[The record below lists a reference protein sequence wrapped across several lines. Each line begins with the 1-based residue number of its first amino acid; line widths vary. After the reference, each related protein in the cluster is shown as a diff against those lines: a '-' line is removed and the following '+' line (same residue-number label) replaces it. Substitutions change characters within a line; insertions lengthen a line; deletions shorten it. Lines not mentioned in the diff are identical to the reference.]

1 MYKAQDAPTIMVV
14 DDTPENLKLLQ
25 DLLGEQGY
33 KVMAFPRGDRAL
45 QAAARHPPHLVLL
58 DIRMPEMDGYEVCR
72 LLKADERLRDI
83 PVLFI
88 SAMNEV
94 GDKVRAFAQG
104 GVDYVT
110 KPFQADE
117 VLARVATHLRLRR
130 LFLES
135 EQRNQ
140 VLIDELPDVVMRLDE
155 QIRFTF
161 VSKKIRLIGSLEP
174 GAYLGKTPRELG
186 LAPSL
191 VELWEQHVPEV
202 FRTGAPVEQE
212 VVHVEAG
219 GTTLTL
225 NLRLVPERDGQ
236 GRTASVL
243 ALGRDVTRQKR
254 YEQDLLLAK
263 ETAEKALK
271 TKKEFLAN
279 MSHELR
285 TPLNGIVGMMQ
296 VMQAG
301 CTEREQRE
309 YLHLALD
316 SAQHLTGILSDILEF
331 ADLDAGTMELRC
343 RDFSIRET
351 LDGLVGVFLP
361 QARQRQVN
369 LVCRVATSLPAKLV
383 GDEARLR
390 QILVNLVGNALAFT
404 SEGEVSIRVEPS
416 EVAHEKQ
423 VAVLFTVADTG
434 VGIDEVDRERIFE
447 PFTQADGS
455 STRSHGGIGM
465 GLTLA
470 KGLAELMGGALEL
483 TSEPGRGVTARLTLP
498 FQPAGADLA

>member
-1 MYKAQDAPTIMVV
+1 MFKLPDTATIMIV

-25 DLLGEQGY
+25 ELLGEQGY

-45 QAAARHPPHLVLL
+45 QAAARQQPDLILL
-58 DIRMPEMDGYEVCR
+58 DIRMPEMDGYEVCGR
-72 LLKADERLRDI
+72 LKADERLRDI

-94 GDKVRAFAQG
+94 EDKLRAFAQG

-110 KPFQADE
+110 KPFRAEE

-130 LFLES
+130 LLLES

-161 VSKKIRLIGSLEP
+161 VSEKIRLIGSLEP

-186 LAPSL
+186 LAPSW

-202 FRTGAPVEQE
+202 FRTGKPVEQE
-212 VVHVEAG
+212 VEHVDAG
-219 GTTLTL
+219 GTALTL

-263 ETAEKALK
+263 STAEKALK

-296 VMQAG
+296 LMQAG
-301 CTEREQRE
+301 CTESEQRE
-309 YLHLALD
+309 YLRLALD
-316 SAQHLTGILSDILEF
+316 SARHLTGILSDILDF
-331 ADLDAGTMELRC
+331 ADLDAGRMMLR
-343 RDFSIRET
+343 RREFSIRET
-351 LDGLVGVFLP
+351 MDALAGLFQA
-361 QARQRQVN
+361 QARQREVN
-369 LVCRVATSLPAKLV
+369 LECRVAPSLPAKLV

-404 SEGEVSIRVEPS
+404 SEGVVSIRVEPF
-416 EVAHEKQ
+416 EAAHDGQ
-423 VAVLFTVADTG
+423 VPVLFSVADTG
-434 VGIDEVDRERIFE
+434 AGIDEEDRERIFE

-455 STRSHGGIGM
+455 ATRVHGGIGL
-465 GLTLA
+465 GLNLA
-470 KGLAELMGGALEL
+470 LGLAELMGGGMEL
-483 TSEPGRGVTARLTLP
+483 SSEPGFGFAVRLTLP
-498 FQPAGADLA
+498 FQPAGADPA